1 MFRGGVRE
9 GMVVVAT
16 FDALAQLQASP
27 QWRRGEKAFAP
38 AGEELCRTGRT
49 VRTGRQRACTA

>member
-27 QWRRGEKAFAP
+27 QWRRGEKSFAP
-38 AGEELCRTGRT
+38 AWEEPRRTGRM
-49 VRTGRQRACTA
+49 VRTGRLRVCLA